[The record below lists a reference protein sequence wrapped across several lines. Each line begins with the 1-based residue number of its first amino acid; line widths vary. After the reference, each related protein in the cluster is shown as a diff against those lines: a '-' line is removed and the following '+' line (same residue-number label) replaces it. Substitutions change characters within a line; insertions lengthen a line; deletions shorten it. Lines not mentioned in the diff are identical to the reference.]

1 MLLIINLIDSIF
13 LLTLK
18 RTKRERNKAE
28 EQNVNVTEND
38 E

>member
-18 RTKRERNKAE
+18 RTNREQNKAE
-28 EQNVNVTEND
+28 NKT
-38 E
+38 